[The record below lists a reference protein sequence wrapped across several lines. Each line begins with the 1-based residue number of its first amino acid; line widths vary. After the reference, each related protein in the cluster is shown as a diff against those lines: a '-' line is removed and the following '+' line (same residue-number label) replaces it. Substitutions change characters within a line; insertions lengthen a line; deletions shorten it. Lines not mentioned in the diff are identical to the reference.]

1 MIFLYF
7 CYIRDVTVGHSANG
21 FADSLTKQVVEKSSD
36 LMTIILFC
44 GWVLWINL
52 VYLLAGCL

>member
-7 CYIRDVTVGHSANG
+7 CYIRDVTVGHSEKG
-21 FADSLTKQVVEKSSD
+21 FADSLAKQVVEKSSN

-44 GWVLWINL
+44 GWVSGINL